1 MLIFWIV
8 DLAIVTH
15 LTKRWRAPGC
25 TYDLRHENICA
36 VGKKRSL
43 DDNQT
48 TPFNAFYG
56 ALVAGAV
63 LAAFE
68 L

>member
-1 MLIFWIV
+1 MVMFWVV

-15 LTKRWRAPGC
+15 LAKIWRNPGC
-25 TYDLRHENICA
+25 AYDLRHENVCA
-36 VGKKRSL
+36 ADEKR
-43 DDNQT
+43 NQNDKQAV
-48 TPFNAFYG
+48 PFNHFYG